1 MLELESRS
9 FISVR
14 AFVWFI
20 KKPVHPPLFF
30 VREKA
35 NLHVWKYA
43 IKYINKLKTV
53 LNNLRYLIW

>member
-1 MLELESRS
+1 MLVLESRS

-20 KKPVHPPLFF
+20 KKPVHPPLFSM
-30 VREKA
+30 REKA

-43 IKYINKLKTV
+43 IKYINKTKTV
-53 LNNLRYLIW
+53 LNNLIDLIW